1 MISNVVLKSKDRV
14 LFGITIKQDTKNEFL
29 SLTDLQ
35 EAYTVARIKKG
46 WSDRRIND
54 ILSTNI
60 SSERVYYILKERNF
74 IETGLNAFMKEV
86 EKESLV
92 KVMKKYGA
100 YKTVGRAGNRTTM
113 CEKYIWVML
122 ALELNP
128 EIYAKVV
135 CWLADNLIINRIE
148 AGDKYNDLCRAC
160 SKFKDVDYRLIAKG
174 LNYIVFNIHETLL
187 RNKATQEE
195 LKELD
200 DLQRS
205 LAFSVDMGYIKSF
218 EDLHNTMK
226 KLWYNKWSKNKRN
239 IK

>member
-35 EAYTVARIKKG
+35 EAYTIARVKKG

-74 IETGLNAFMKEV
+74 IETGLNVFMEEV
-86 EKESLV
+86 EKQSLV

-100 YKTVGRAGNRTTM
+100 YKTVGRGENRTTM

-160 SKFKDVDYRLIAKG
+160 SKFKDVDYRIIAKG
-174 LNYIVFNIHETLL
+174 LNYIVFNVHETLL

-200 DLQRS
+200 DLQKS

-218 EDLHNTMK
+218 NDLHNTMK
-226 KLWYNKWSKNKRN
+226 MLWYNKWNK
-239 IK
+239 K

>member
-1 MISNVVLKSKDRV
+1 MKSNVVLESKDRV
-14 LFGITIKQDTKNEFL
+14 LFGITIRQDTKMEFL
-29 SLTDLQ
+29 SVTDLQ
-35 EAYTVARIKKG
+35 EAYTVARIKSG

-54 ILSTNI
+54 ILSSNV

-74 IETGLNAFMKEV
+74 IETGISAFMDEV
-86 EKESLV
+86 KNSSLV

-100 YKTVGRAGNRTTM
+100 YKTVGRGDNRTTM

-135 CWLADNLIINRIE
+135 CWIADSLIINRIE

-160 SKFKDVDYRLIAKG
+160 SKFKNVDYRIIAKG
-174 LNYIVFNIHETLL
+174 LNYIIFNIHETLI
-187 RNKATQEE
+187 RNKATQIE

-205 LAFSVDMGYIKSF
+205 LAFSVDMGYINSF
-218 EDLHNTMK
+218 DDLHNTMK
-226 KLWYNKWSKNKRN
+226 RLWFNKWKNNLK
-239 IK
+239 

>member
-1 MISNVVLKSKDRV
+1 MKSNVVLESNDRV
-14 LFGITIKQDTKNEFL
+14 LFGITIRQDTKMEFL

-35 EAYTVARIKKG
+35 EAYTVARVKSG

-54 ILSTNI
+54 ILSSNI

-74 IETGLNAFMKEV
+74 IETGISAFMDEV
-86 EKESLV
+86 KNSSLV

-100 YKTVGRAGNRTTM
+100 YKTVGRGDNRTTM

-135 CWLADNLIINRIE
+135 CWIADSLIINRIE

-160 SKFKDVDYRLIAKG
+160 SKFKNVDYRIIAKG
-174 LNYIVFNIHETLL
+174 LNYIIFNIHETLI
-187 RNKATQEE
+187 RNKATQIE

-205 LAFSVDMGYIKSF
+205 LAFSVDMGYINSF
-218 EDLHNTMK
+218 DDLHNTMK
-226 KLWYNKWSKNKRN
+226 RLWLNKWKNNLK
-239 IK
+239 

>member
-1 MISNVVLKSKDRV
+1 MKSNVILESKDRI
-14 LFGITIKQDTKNEFL
+14 LFGITIRQDTKKEFL
-29 SLTDLQ
+29 SLSDLQ
-35 EAYTVARIKKG
+35 ESYTIARLKNG

-54 ILSTNI
+54 ILSSNT
-60 SSERVYYILKERNF
+60 SSERVYYILKERGF
-74 IETGLNAFMKEV
+74 IEAGISAFMDEV
-86 EKESLV
+86 QKTSLV
-92 KVMKKYGA
+92 RVMKKYGA
-100 YKTVGRAGNRTTM
+100 YKTIGRGENRTTM
-113 CEKYIWVML
+113 CEKYIWIML

-135 CWLADNLIINRIE
+135 CWIGDSLIINRIE

-160 SKFKDVDYRLIAKG
+160 SKFKNVDYRIIAKG
-174 LNYIVFNIHETLL
+174 LNYIIFNVHETLI
-187 RNKATQEE
+187 RNKATQLE

-226 KLWYNKWSKNKRN
+226 MLWYNKWGK
-239 IK
+239 

>member
-1 MISNVVLKSKDRV
+1 MKSNVVLESNDRV
-14 LFGITIKQDTKNEFL
+14 LFGITIRQDTKMEFL

-35 EAYTVARIKKG
+35 EAYTVARVKSG

-54 ILSTNI
+54 ILSSNI

-74 IETGLNAFMKEV
+74 IETGISAFMDEV
-86 EKESLV
+86 KNSSLV

-100 YKTVGRAGNRTTM
+100 YKTVGRGDNRTTM

-135 CWLADNLIINRIE
+135 CWIADSLIINRIE

-160 SKFKDVDYRLIAKG
+160 SKFKNVDYRIIAKG
-174 LNYIVFNIHETLL
+174 LNYIIFNIHETLI
-187 RNKATQEE
+187 RNKATQIE

-205 LAFSVDMGYIKSF
+205 LAFSVDMGYINSF
-218 EDLHNTMK
+218 DDLHNTMK
-226 KLWYNKWSKNKRN
+226 RLWFNKWKNNLK
-239 IK
+239 

>member
-1 MISNVVLKSKDRV
+1 MKSNVVLESKDRV
-14 LFGITIKQDTKNEFL
+14 LFGITIRQDTKMEFL

-35 EAYTVARIKKG
+35 EAYTVARVKSG

-54 ILSTNI
+54 ILSSNI

-74 IETGLNAFMKEV
+74 IETGISAFMDEV
-86 EKESLV
+86 KNSSLV

-100 YKTVGRAGNRTTM
+100 YKTVGRGDNRTTM

-135 CWLADNLIINRIE
+135 CWIADSLIINRIE

-160 SKFKDVDYRLIAKG
+160 SKFKNVDYRIIAKG
-174 LNYIVFNIHETLL
+174 LNYIIFNIHETLI
-187 RNKATQEE
+187 RNKATQIE

-205 LAFSVDMGYIKSF
+205 LAFSVDMGYINSF
-218 EDLHNTMK
+218 DDLHNTMK
-226 KLWYNKWSKNKRN
+226 RLWFNKWKNN
-239 IK
+239 

>member
-35 EAYTVARIKKG
+35 EAYTIARVKKG

-74 IETGLNAFMKEV
+74 IETGLNVFMEEV
-86 EKESLV
+86 EKQSLV

-100 YKTVGRAGNRTTM
+100 YKTVGRGENRTTM

-160 SKFKDVDYRLIAKG
+160 SKFKDVDYRIIAKG
-174 LNYIVFNIHETLL
+174 LNYIVFNVHETLL

-200 DLQRS
+200 DLQKS

-218 EDLHNTMK
+218 SDLHNTMK
-226 KLWYNKWSKNKRN
+226 MLWYNKWNK
-239 IK
+239 K

>member
-1 MISNVVLKSKDRV
+1 MISNVVLKSKDRI
-14 LFGITIKQDTKNEFL
+14 LFGVTIKQDTKSEFL

-35 EAYTVARIKKG
+35 EAYTLARIKNG
-46 WSDRRIND
+46 WNDRRIND

-60 SSERVYYILKERNF
+60 SSERVFYILKERKF
-74 IETGLNAFMKEV
+74 IKTDLTAFMEAV
-86 EKESLV
+86 EKQSLV

-100 YKTVGRAGNRTTM
+100 YKTVGKGGNRTTM

-135 CWLADNLIINRIE
+135 CWLADNLIMNRIE
-148 AGDKYNDLCRAC
+148 AGDKYNELCRAC
-160 SKFKDVDYRLIAKG
+160 SKFNNVDYRIIAKG

-187 RNKATQEE
+187 RNRATQEE

-200 DLQRS
+200 DLQKS

-218 EDLHNTMK
+218 GDLHNTMK
-226 KLWYNKWSKNKRN
+226 KLWYNKWAKK
-239 IK
+239 